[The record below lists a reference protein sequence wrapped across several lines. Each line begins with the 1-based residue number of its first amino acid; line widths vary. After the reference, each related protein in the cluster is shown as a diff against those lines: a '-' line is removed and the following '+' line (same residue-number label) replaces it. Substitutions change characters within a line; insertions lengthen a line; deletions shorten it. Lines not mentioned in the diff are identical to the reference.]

1 MENCQAADTTGL
13 LQAWSRGDRA
23 ALDQLTPRVYDQ
35 LRRLAGHYMQNES
48 PARTIQA
55 TALVHEAY
63 LRLVDVTNVDWQHR
77 AQFFAITARIMRN
90 ILLDNARARAAA
102 KRGGQQARVNLD
114 EIPDVSDRGGDSD
127 LLALD
132 DALTALAAVDP
143 RKAQVIELRFFGGLS
158 VEETAAALNVSPET
172 VMRDAR
178 AARAWLRRELSG
190 RGMRTRSRSSCS
202 TSSRTFRRRSG
213 HVSCD
218 HPRAWI
224 RSAKSK
230 DCWRTTERR

>member
-1 MENCQAADTTGL
+1 MESRQAMDTTGL
-13 LQAWSRGDRA
+13 LHSWSNGDRD
-23 ALDQLTPRVYDQ
+23 ALNQLTPRVYDQ
-35 LRRLAGHYMQNES
+35 LRRLAGRYMQNES

-63 LRLVDVTNVDWQHR
+63 LRLVDVSDVDLRHR
-77 AQFFAITARIMRN
+77 GQFFAITARIMRN

-114 EIPDVSDRGGDSD
+114 EIPDVSDRGGRD

-158 VEETAAALNVSPET
+158 VEDTAAALNVSAET

-178 AARAWLRRELSG
+178 AARAWLGRELSG
-190 RGMRTRSRSSCS
+190 TASETRT
-202 TSSRTFRRRSG
+202 
-213 HVSCD
+213 H
-218 HPRAWI
+218 
-224 RSAKSK
+224 
-230 DCWRTTERR
+230 

>member
-1 MENCQAADTTGL
+1 MESRQAMDTTGL
-13 LQAWSRGDRA
+13 LQSWSNGDRA
-23 ALDQLTPRVYDQ
+23 ALNQLTPRVYDQ
-35 LRRLAGHYMQNES
+35 LRRLAGRYMQNES

-63 LRLVDVTNVDWQHR
+63 LRLVDVNHVDLRHR

-114 EIPDVSDRGGDSD
+114 EIPDISDQGGRD

-143 RKAQVIELRFFGGLS
+143 RRAQVIELRFFGGLS
-158 VEETAAALNVSPET
+158 VEDTAAALNVSAET
-172 VMRDAR
+172 VLRDSR

-190 RGMRTRSRSSCS
+190 KPSESR
-202 TSSRTFRRRSG
+202 
-213 HVSCD
+213 
-218 HPRAWI
+218 I
-224 RSAKSK
+224 Q
-230 DCWRTTERR
+230 

>member
-1 MENCQAADTTGL
+1 MENRQATDTIGL
-13 LQAWSRGDRA
+13 LQAWSSGDRA
-23 ALDQLTPRVYDQ
+23 ALNQLTPHVYDQ

-63 LRLVDVTNVDWQHR
+63 LRLVDVTKVDLRHR
-77 AQFFAITARIMRN
+77 AQFFAITSRIMRN

-114 EIPDVSDRGGDSD
+114 EIPDLADQGGRD

-132 DALTALAAVDP
+132 DALKALAAIDP

-158 VEETAAALNVSPET
+158 VEDTAAALKVSAET

-190 RGMRTRSRSSCS
+190 TAHEGRT
-202 TSSRTFRRRSG
+202 
-213 HVSCD
+213 H
-218 HPRAWI
+218 
-224 RSAKSK
+224 
-230 DCWRTTERR
+230 

>member
-1 MENCQAADTTGL
+1 
-13 LQAWSRGDRA
+13 
-23 ALDQLTPRVYDQ
+23 
-35 LRRLAGHYMQNES
+35 
-48 PARTIQA
+48 
-55 TALVHEAY
+55 
-63 LRLVDVTNVDWQHR
+63 LRLVDVTKVDLRHR

-114 EIPDVSDRGGDSD
+114 EIPDLSDQGGRD

-158 VEETAAALNVSPET
+158 VEDTAAALNVSAET

-190 RGMRTRSRSSCS
+190 T
-202 TSSRTFRRRSG
+202 
-213 HVSCD
+213 
-218 HPRAWI
+218 A
-224 RSAKSK
+224 
-230 DCWRTTERR
+230 

>member
-1 MENCQAADTTGL
+1 MENRQATDTIGL
-13 LQAWSRGDRA
+13 LQAWSSGDRA
-23 ALDQLTPRVYDQ
+23 ALNQLTPRVYDQ

-63 LRLVDVTNVDWQHR
+63 LRLVDMTKVDLRHR

-114 EIPDVSDRGGDSD
+114 EIPDLSDQGGSD

-132 DALTALAAVDP
+132 DALTALAAADP

-158 VEETAAALNVSPET
+158 VEDTAAALNVSDET

-178 AARAWLRRELSG
+178 AARAWLKRELSG
-190 RGMRTRSRSSCS
+190 TAYE
-202 TSSRTFRRRSG
+202 SRTQ
-213 HVSCD
+213 
-218 HPRAWI
+218 
-224 RSAKSK
+224 
-230 DCWRTTERR
+230 

>member
-1 MENCQAADTTGL
+1 MENLQARDTIGL
-13 LQAWSRGDRA
+13 LQAWSSGDRA
-23 ALDQLTPRVYDQ
+23 ALNQLAPRVYDQ

-63 LRLVDVTNVDWQHR
+63 LRLVDVTKVDLRHG

-90 ILLDNARARAAA
+90 ILLDNARARAAV

-114 EIPDVSDRGGDSD
+114 EIPDVSDRGGSD

-158 VEETAAALNVSPET
+158 VEDTAAALNVSAET

-190 RGMRTRSRSSCS
+190 TAYE
-202 TSSRTFRRRSG
+202 SRTQ
-213 HVSCD
+213 
-218 HPRAWI
+218 
-224 RSAKSK
+224 
-230 DCWRTTERR
+230 

>member
-1 MENCQAADTTGL
+1 MDNWQAAETTGL
-13 LQAWSRGDRA
+13 LQAWSRGDRD

-35 LRRLAGHYMQNES
+35 LRRLAGYYMQNES

-63 LRLVDVTNVDWQHR
+63 LRLVDVTNVDWQNR

-90 ILLDNARARAAA
+90 ILLDTARARMAA

-114 EIPDVSDRGGDSD
+114 EIPDNQARGGSD

-132 DALTALAAVDP
+132 DALTALAGVDP

-158 VEETAAALNVSPET
+158 VEETAAALNVSVET

-178 AARAWLRRELSG
+178 AARAWLKRDLSG
-190 RGMRTRSRSSCS
+190 RAGENRNKL
-202 TSSRTFRRRSG
+202 F
-213 HVSCD
+213 
-218 HPRAWI
+218 
-224 RSAKSK
+224 
-230 DCWRTTERR
+230 

>member
-1 MENCQAADTTGL
+1 MENRQATDTIGL
-13 LQAWSRGDRA
+13 LQAWSSGDRA
-23 ALDQLTPRVYDQ
+23 ALNQLTPRVYDQ

-63 LRLVDVTNVDWQHR
+63 LRLVDVTKVDLRHR

-90 ILLDNARARAAA
+90 ILLDSARARAAA

-114 EIPDVSDRGGDSD
+114 EIPDLSDQGGSD

-132 DALTALAAVDP
+132 DALTALAVFEP

-158 VEETAAALNVSPET
+158 VEDTAAALNVSAET

-178 AARAWLRRELSG
+178 AARAWLMRELSG
-190 RGMRTRSRSSCS
+190 TAYE
-202 TSSRTFRRRSG
+202 SRTQ
-213 HVSCD
+213 
-218 HPRAWI
+218 
-224 RSAKSK
+224 
-230 DCWRTTERR
+230 

>member
-1 MENCQAADTTGL
+1 MENRQATDTIGL
-13 LQAWSRGDRA
+13 LQAWSSGDRA
-23 ALDQLTPRVYDQ
+23 ALNQLTPRVYDQ

-63 LRLVDVTNVDWQHR
+63 LRLVDVTKVDLRHR

-114 EIPDVSDRGGDSD
+114 EIPDLSDQGGHD

-158 VEETAAALNVSPET
+158 VEDTAAALNVSAET

-190 RGMRTRSRSSCS
+190 TAYE
-202 TSSRTFRRRSG
+202 SRTQ
-213 HVSCD
+213 
-218 HPRAWI
+218 
-224 RSAKSK
+224 
-230 DCWRTTERR
+230 

>member
-1 MENCQAADTTGL
+1 MDDRQAMDTSGL
-13 LQAWSRGDRA
+13 LQAWSSGDRA
-23 ALDQLTPRVYDQ
+23 ALNQLTPRVYDQ

-63 LRLVDVTNVDWQHR
+63 LRLVDVTKVDLRHR
-77 AQFFAITARIMRN
+77 AQFFAVTARIMRN
-90 ILLDNARARAAA
+90 ILLDNARARSAA

-114 EIPDVSDRGGDSD
+114 EIPDVSDRGGRD

-158 VEETAAALNVSPET
+158 VEDTAAALNISAET
-172 VMRDAR
+172 VMREAR
-178 AARAWLRRELSG
+178 AARAWLKRELSG
-190 RGMRTRSRSSCS
+190 TAYE
-202 TSSRTFRRRSG
+202 SRTQ
-213 HVSCD
+213 
-218 HPRAWI
+218 
-224 RSAKSK
+224 
-230 DCWRTTERR
+230 

>member
-1 MENCQAADTTGL
+1 MENRQATDTTGL
-13 LQAWSRGDRA
+13 LQAWSSGDRA
-23 ALDQLTPRVYDQ
+23 ALNQLTPRVYDQ

-63 LRLVDVTNVDWQHR
+63 LRLVDVTNVDLRHR

-114 EIPDVSDRGGDSD
+114 EIPDVSDQGGRD

-158 VEETAAALNVSPET
+158 VEDTAAALNVSAET

-190 RGMRTRSRSSCS
+190 TAS
-202 TSSRTFRRRSG
+202 
-213 HVSCD
+213 
-218 HPRAWI
+218 
-224 RSAKSK
+224 
-230 DCWRTTERR
+230 

>member
-1 MENCQAADTTGL
+1 MDNLQATDTVGL
-13 LQAWSRGDRA
+13 LQAWSSGDRA
-23 ALDQLTPRVYDQ
+23 ALNQLTPRVYDQ

-63 LRLVDVTNVDWQHR
+63 LRLVDVTRVDLRHR

-114 EIPDVSDRGGDSD
+114 EIPDISDQGGHD

-132 DALTALAAVDP
+132 DALAALAAVDP

-158 VEETAAALNVSPET
+158 VEDTATALNVSVET

-190 RGMRTRSRSSCS
+190 TAYE
-202 TSSRTFRRRSG
+202 SRTQ
-213 HVSCD
+213 
-218 HPRAWI
+218 
-224 RSAKSK
+224 
-230 DCWRTTERR
+230 

>member
-1 MENCQAADTTGL
+1 MENRQATDTIGL
-13 LQAWSRGDRA
+13 LQAWSSGDRA
-23 ALDQLTPRVYDQ
+23 ALNQLTPRVYDQ

-63 LRLVDVTNVDWQHR
+63 LRLVDVTKVDLRHR

-114 EIPDVSDRGGDSD
+114 EIPDLSDQGGRD

-132 DALTALAAVDP
+132 DALTALAAADP

-158 VEETAAALNVSPET
+158 VEDTAAALNVSAET

-190 RGMRTRSRSSCS
+190 TANE
-202 TSSRTFRRRSG
+202 SRTQ
-213 HVSCD
+213 
-218 HPRAWI
+218 
-224 RSAKSK
+224 
-230 DCWRTTERR
+230 

>member
-1 MENCQAADTTGL
+1 MENRQATDTIGL
-13 LQAWSRGDRA
+13 LQAWSSGDRA
-23 ALDQLTPRVYDQ
+23 ALNQLTPRVYDQ

-63 LRLVDVTNVDWQHR
+63 LRLVDVTKVDLHHP

-114 EIPDVSDRGGDSD
+114 EIPDLSDQSGHD

-132 DALTALAAVDP
+132 YALTALAAVDP

-158 VEETAAALNVSPET
+158 VEDTATALNVSAET

-178 AARAWLRRELSG
+178 AARAWLRREMSG
-190 RGMRTRSRSSCS
+190 TAYEGRTQ
-202 TSSRTFRRRSG
+202 
-213 HVSCD
+213 
-218 HPRAWI
+218 
-224 RSAKSK
+224 
-230 DCWRTTERR
+230 